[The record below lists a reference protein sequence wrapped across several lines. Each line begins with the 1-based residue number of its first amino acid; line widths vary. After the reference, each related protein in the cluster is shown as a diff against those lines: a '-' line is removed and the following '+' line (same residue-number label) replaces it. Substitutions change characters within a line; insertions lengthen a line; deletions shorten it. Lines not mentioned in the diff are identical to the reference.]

1 MIKIHHIKFSQNL
14 FMKQNKKKN
23 HGMKKAHGL
32 WNSSQ
37 SVSNDLRI
45 TVDRKLTQAISSKK
59 KLNLG
64 MQINVR

>member
-1 MIKIHHIKFSQNL
+1 
-14 FMKQNKKKN
+14 MKQNKKKN